1 MVSWG
6 DNPWVTGFNS
16 KGQMAF
22 RLGLPVP
29 AYRAVPVPA
38 TVSESDLDDGL
49 DAMEPYPQMSNQ
61 PMTPLEFNDKHN
73 LQDRTVPSRK
83 LKPIPEDNQDE
94 LGLTKSGKV
103 AKSGN
108 SGNSGN

>member
-6 DNPWVTGFNS
+6 DNPWVTGFDADG
-16 KGQMAF
+16 KLAF

-29 AYRAVPVPA
+29 AYRAVPVPSS
-38 TVSESDLDDGL
+38 VSEADLDNGL
-49 DAMEPYPQMSNQ
+49 DAMEAEPPMSNQ

-83 LKPIPEDNQDE
+83 LAPIPEDNQDD

-108 SGNSGN
+108 